1 MCYCEKLHQFFKT
14 CIFLSSFAIIPFA
27 KYSNSHT
34 EVHAKIWGCNGYELI
49 SSTFLHYFH
58 PSIHPSVRQ
67 SVHFLP
73 IIWAAGNKL
82 KRAAH
87 TSLSPIAASSSFVRV
102 TNVFTSQL
110 LRVSLPKPLPST
122 ATSYTMRQTPMTS
135 SAMVGL
141 QKGRYMWHLQTW
153 LQGWALAF
161 LSSPY

>member
-1 MCYCEKLHQFFKT
+1 MLTCATVKNCTSFFKT

-27 KYSNSHT
+27 KYNNSHT
-34 EVHAKIWGCNGYELI
+34 EVRAKIWECNEYELI
-49 SSTFLHYFH
+49 SFTFLPYFYL
-58 PSIHPSVRQ
+58 SIHQ

-87 TSLSPIAASSSFVRV
+87 ISLSPIAASSSFVRV

-110 LRVSLPKPLPST
+110 LRVRLPKPLPST

-141 QKGRYMWHLQTW
+141 QKGRYMWLLQTW

-161 LSSPY
+161 LFSPY